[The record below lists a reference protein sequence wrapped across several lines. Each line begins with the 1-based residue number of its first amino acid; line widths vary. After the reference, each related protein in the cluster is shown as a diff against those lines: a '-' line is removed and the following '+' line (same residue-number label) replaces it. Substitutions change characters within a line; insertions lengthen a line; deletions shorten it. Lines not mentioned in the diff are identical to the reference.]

1 MLIDFHTHAFPNRL
15 AQRALA
21 SLSSAIHI
29 EPHTDGTVSDLI
41 SRMDAEGVD
50 RAVICNIATNPK
62 QTGKVNDFAIET
74 KGQFG
79 ERVIP
84 LGSLHPLFENAET
97 EITRLHD
104 AGIQGLKI
112 HPDYMGVEIDDP
124 AFDEIFAL
132 AASFDMFIVTHAGF
146 DVYSPDKIWATPDG
160 ILRRLK
166 RSPDARLI
174 CAHYGGNQ
182 LYDQVEEKL
191 IGKNLYI
198 DTSLATVSGLEKK
211 QAERILLGHDPEK
224 ILFGSDCP
232 WCSSVATFQYVD
244 SLAIPSALKDKIYY
258 ANALSLLGEK

>member
-1 MLIDFHTHAFPNRL
+1 MLIDFHTHAFPDKL

-21 SLSSAIHI
+21 SLSTAIHI
-29 EPHTDGTVSDLI
+29 EPHTDGTVPGLI

-62 QTGKVNDFAIET
+62 QTGNVNDFAIET
-74 KGQFG
+74 KRQFG

-84 LGSLHPLFENAET
+84 LGSLHPCYENTEA

-124 AFDEIFAL
+124 AFDGIFSL
-132 AASFDMFIVTHAGF
+132 AASFNMFIVTHAGF

-160 ILRRLK
+160 ILRRLQ
-166 RSPDARLI
+166 RSPDARLV

-191 IGKNLYI
+191 IGQNLYI

-211 QAERILLGHDPEK
+211 QAERILLGHDPDK

-232 WCSSVATFQYVD
+232 WCSSAATFQYVD

-258 ANALSLLGEK
+258 ANALKLLGET